1 MWQCPKEQLQ
11 CWSKAALQNWQ
22 PATPISQLFPLQLS
36 INSQLIASFQIKY
49 AQAQEAHFS
58 NIFLLTNNTDIVL
71 DLQYYLKGIFN
82 WKLTTVALGSFDM
95 IYLVKMSYFC
105 SFICSRQ
112 FLNLNSDGQF
122 CVPPPSPRVTSI
134 VMLLITGNIYKKW
147 RTHWKRLNRLFISSW
162 KYTIVFVQSLHKS
175 FTYTI
180 EINQT

>member
-1 MWQCPKEQLQ
+1 M
-11 CWSKAALQNWQ
+11 
-22 PATPISQLFPLQLS
+22 QLS

-49 AQAQEAHFS
+49 AQAQEAHFF

-112 FLNLNSDGQF
+112 FLNLNSDGHF
-122 CVPPPSPRVTSI
+122 CAPPPPPPLNFPFSGFWSKLAISIFSFVLYNLYTCTWWSNACFPWGNSNILLLVTCE
-134 VMLLITGNIYKKW
+134 G
-147 RTHWKRLNRLFISSW
+147 
-162 KYTIVFVQSLHKS
+162 KS
-175 FTYTI
+175 VS
-180 EINQT
+180 ELSQTT

>member
-1 MWQCPKEQLQ
+1 MWQCLKDNSNVGPRQHFRTGNLQL
-11 CWSKAALQNWQ
+11 
-22 PATPISQLFPLQLS
+22 TPISQLFPMQLS
-36 INSQLIASFQIKY
+36 INYHLIASFQIKY
-49 AQAQEAHFS
+49 AQAQEAHFF

-71 DLQYYLKGIFN
+71 DLQYYLKGIVN

-112 FLNLNSDGQF
+112 FLNLNSDGKF
-122 CVPPPSPRVTSI
+122 
-134 VMLLITGNIYKKW
+134 NIDKKL
-147 RTHWKRLNRLFISSW
+147 RTHWKRLNGLFISSW

-175 FTYTI
+175 FTYII

>member
-1 MWQCPKEQLQ
+1 MRQYSHLQVIQIVDSTCDSDQKDNYNVGPRQHFRTGNLQL
-11 CWSKAALQNWQ
+11 
-22 PATPISQLFPLQLS
+22 TPISQLFPMQLS

-49 AQAQEAHFS
+49 AQAQEAHFF

-82 WKLTTVALGSFDM
+82 WQLTTVALGNFDM

-122 CVPPPSPRVTSI
+122 CVPPLPPGYFYCSVVNYR
-134 VMLLITGNIYKKW
+134 
-147 RTHWKRLNRLFISSW
+147 
-162 KYTIVFVQSLHKS
+162 
-175 FTYTI
+175 
-180 EINQT
+180 